1 LADGKYVLSY
11 FDTRVSYLLKYIM
24 DFYTQLTLAC
34 LSIRLGTGKTADDGE
49 LVTEA
54 LLEKM
59 SELLPTRITE
69 ADGSIDGKSSVDIL
83 LKELMSTASTFS
95 LSNVFDTFSDDGIL
109 GFKMFVKDEFKE
121 LLEGI
126 LWRSECELV
135 DNGVP
140 SRCVFGKRSIQQL
153 IMQSF

>member
-1 LADGKYVLSY
+1 MLSY

-59 SELLPTRITE
+59 SELLPTRINE
-69 ADGSIDGKSSVDIL
+69 ADGSIDGMSSVDIL
-83 LKELMSTASTFS
+83 LKELTSTASLFS
-95 LSNVFDTFSDDGIL
+95 FSNCLGMFSDGDG
-109 GFKMFVKDEFKE
+109 
-121 LLEGI
+121 
-126 LWRSECELV
+126 
-135 DNGVP
+135 
-140 SRCVFGKRSIQQL
+140 
-153 IMQSF
+153 